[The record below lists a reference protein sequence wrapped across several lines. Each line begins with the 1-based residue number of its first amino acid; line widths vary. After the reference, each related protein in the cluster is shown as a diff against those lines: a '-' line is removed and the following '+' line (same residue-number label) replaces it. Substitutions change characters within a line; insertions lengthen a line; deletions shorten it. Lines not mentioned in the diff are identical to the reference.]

1 MKRTE
6 SDQNSMG
13 FLIHKNIS
21 IDDVE
26 TTVSRRKILKR
37 KKFLRKTYIDWYE
50 IFLSELE
57 GTDGTTLEIGSG
69 AGFLKEIIPHV
80 ITSEMLK
87 VPHVDVILDGLFL
100 PFENALGAIVMTD
113 VFHHLNDASV
123 FLQGAANALKTNGLI
138 IMIEPWVT
146 PWSRSIYKNLHHEP
160 FVPEARE
167 WSFPK
172 CGPLS
177 GANGALPWIVFER
190 DRHIF
195 EQKFP
200 ILRLKKVKPFMPIR
214 YLMSGGFTT
223 WLGTPSFFYQPV
235 KRFEGLL
242 EPFMN
247 WLGMFALIVLEKY
260 GAPKGY

>member
-1 MKRTE
+1 
-6 SDQNSMG
+6 MG
-13 FLIHKNIS
+13 FLIHKNTF

-37 KKFLRKTYIDWYE
+37 KKFLRKIYIDWYE
-50 IFLSELE
+50 IVCSELD
-57 GTDGTTLEIGSG
+57 GTDGTILELGSG
-69 AGFLKEIIPHV
+69 AGFLKEIIPYV
-80 ITSEMLK
+80 ITSEILE

-100 PFENALGAIVMTD
+100 PFENSLSAIVMID

-123 FLQGAANALKTNGLI
+123 FLQGAVNALKKKGLV

-146 PWSRSIYKNLHHEP
+146 FWSRFIYKNLHHEP
-160 FVPEARE
+160 FVPEASE

-172 CGPLS
+172 SGPVS

-195 EQKFP
+195 EQNFP
-200 ILRLKKVKPFMPIR
+200 RLRVKKVKPFMPIR

-223 WLGTPSFFYQPV
+223 KLETPSFLYQPV
-235 KRFEGLL
+235 KGLEAL
-242 EPFMN
+242 FQPFMN
-247 WLGMFALIVLEKY
+247 FLGMFALIVLEK
-260 GAPKGY
+260 AASKGR